1 MSSKIKNGMI
11 VILTSVLLLG
21 ISIFGILLKDKTF
34 SYSERRLLKQFPNKE
49 TSSLLSGKFMNEFE
63 EYALDQFPLRESFR
77 KLKAY
82 TSSYVLHQRDQSGI
96 YNIDGSLSKMEYPMN
111 IDSID
116 KATSTFQKIY
126 NRYLKESDTNVYFS
140 VIFDKNYYM
149 ADKGSVL
156 SMNYDA
162 LIKQLREKTAYMT
175 YIDIQDKLDLDDFYK
190 SDPHWRQESI
200 INVAEKLASAMGS
213 DISTN
218 YEVVT
223 LDEPFYGAYSGQSPL
238 FHESDQLRYLEHKQ
252 FQECI
257 VTDYQNNRIIPV
269 YDLEKAKGRDPYEM
283 FLSGSLSLITIEN
296 PNATT
301 DKELILFRDS
311 FSSSLAPLLVK
322 GYSKITMVD
331 IRYMQ
336 SDMLSSWV
344 DFNNKDVLFL
354 YSTLVLNHGET
365 LK

>member
-1 MSSKIKNGMI
+1 MSLKIKNAMI
-11 VILTSVLLLG
+11 VILVSGLFLG
-21 ISIFGILLKDKTF
+21 ISIFGILSKDKTF
-34 SYSERRLLKQFPNKE
+34 SYSERRLLKQFPSHKAN
-49 TSSLLSGKFMNEFE
+49 SFLSGEFMNEFE
-63 EYALDQFPLRESFR
+63 KYALDQFALRESFR

-96 YNIDGSLSKMEYPMN
+96 YNVDGYLSKIEYPMN

-126 NRYLKESDTNVYFS
+126 NHYLKESDTKVYFS

-149 ADKGSVL
+149 AEKESML
-156 SMNYDA
+156 SMNYDDF
-162 LIKQLREKTAYMT
+162 IKHLREKMAYMT

-200 INVAEKLASAMGS
+200 VDVAEKLAFDMGS
-213 DISTN
+213 DISTT

-311 FSSSLAPLLVK
+311 FSSSLAPLLIK